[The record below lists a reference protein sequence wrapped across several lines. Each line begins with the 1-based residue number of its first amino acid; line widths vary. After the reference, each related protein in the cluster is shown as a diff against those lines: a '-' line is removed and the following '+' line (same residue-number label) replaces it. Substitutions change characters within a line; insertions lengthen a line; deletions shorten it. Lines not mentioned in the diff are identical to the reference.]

1 MLNRRRVYGGVSI
14 PLPYDAEVE
23 YLQTDGAAYIDTG
36 VKVSSD
42 ITFDI
47 SIYIPDVVI
56 DFCIFGARVTSSSGQ
71 MLYINNAKTW
81 NRKEWWFAGQRV
93 VNASKLAYN
102 NVYNFKN
109 TESKNVLKISN
120 GSTLTANDATF
131 TTDNN
136 FYLLTINN
144 NGTPMT
150 NNIAAGA
157 RILPSKIYEN
167 GIMVRD
173 YICVR
178 KDGVG
183 YLYDKVN
190 QTFTGNANTT
200 GAFTYGADK

>member
-23 YLQTDGAAYIDTG
+23 YLQTDGSAYIDTG
-36 VKVSSD
+36 VKTTSD
-42 ITFDI
+42 VTFDI
-47 SIYIPDVVI
+47 NIYITSESF
-56 DFCIFGARVTSSSGQ
+56 DFWCFGSRISSSSGQ
-71 MLYINNAKTW
+71 MAYMNNGKSW
-81 NRKEWWFAGQRV
+81 NRKEWWFAGARITQATKMAEG
-93 VNASKLAYN
+93 NHNFN
-102 NVYNFKN
+102 NTANR
-109 TESKNVLKISN
+109 NVLKIDDRW
-120 GSTLTANDATF
+120 TLTANDATF

-136 FYLLTINN
+136 FYLLTTNN
-144 NGTPMT
+144 NGTPYT
-150 NNIAAGA
+150 SNIQNGA
-157 RILPSKIYEN
+157 RILPSKLYVS
-167 GIMVRD
+167 GVLVRD